1 MEAHTTVHGV
11 LQATGANPRLRP
23 CIPLYMQEEAACAL
37 ALLRRPVCLTSVL
50 ALALTSSVIA
60 FLRFGSTLRFWCL
73 IPLFTALALIIV
85 LDLRTKVIPDIVTF
99 PGIMYALVVAAFMES
114 VSFGGAVLGAVAGGG
129 IVLLLA
135 VVSRGAVG
143 GGDIKL
149 MGMLGAA
156 IGWKGALALLAYSQV
171 AAALVAL
178 TLLIARRARSH
189 DLFPV
194 GAIISLFG
202 TVMLVGGA

>member
-1 MEAHTTVHGV
+1 V
-11 LQATGANPRLRP
+11 
-23 CIPLYMQEEAACAL
+23 AL
-37 ALLRRPVCLTSVL
+37 AV
-50 ALALTSSVIA
+50 
-60 FLRFGSTLRFWCL
+60 
-73 IPLFTALALIIV
+73 IIV
-85 LDLRTKVIPDIVTF
+85 LDLRTKIIPDVVTLSGIV
-99 PGIMYALVVAAFMES
+99 YALVVAAFMENPS
-114 VSFGGAVLGAVAGGG
+114 LSGAVLGAVAGGG

-156 IGWKGALALLAYSQV
+156 LGWKGAFAVLAFSQV

-178 TLLIARRARSH
+178 ALLILHRARRR
-189 DLFPV
+189 DTFPV

-202 TVMLVGGA
+202 MLMLLGGP